1 WNEIIDVVD
10 QVISRPD
17 IKTKLPETFAGNYLA
32 MELIKSTGAN
42 GESVYRSNFL
52 EYFSRLTFK
61 SEEPSE
67 PSNFWQLAYSV
78 TRFEIVGNAL
88 NQNQLK
94 KCNDETS
101 QRVRNYFHLIYEHLF
116 SMLNEP
122 ILYKDIKN
130 NNTFVRLKKYP
141 DFSNYYENLLSFYED
156 IHFWHFSLINDIN
169 DTFSEVLIRR
179 PSNEIIKVREML
191 KFVSDDGNDY
201 IRNLPRK
208 QLPYWM
214 LVNYDYNIPKLD
226 GKPLPF
232 ITIDPPYF
240 GELSSVLCQNKPGQT
255 LQEKI
260 IKILVPTRQSTVAF
274 DYTNPLTDIPIFD
287 ELFPDNTADDHY
299 DITGILFGFLMPF
312 ELLDFSEGIPPFNGT
327 EAQMF
332 FIDECLTDVEIRLNE
347 YLELVTP
354 EEKKQIIKKNY
365 KQLESFMRKLFTAFC
380 AHKLKF
386 FKVNSK
392 RSTEEG
398 HAVSLIRSYDKEK

>member
-67 PSNFWQLAYSV
+67 PSNFWQLVYSV
-78 TRFEIVGNAL
+78 TRLETVGNAL
-88 NQNQLK
+88 NQNQLQ
-94 KCNDETS
+94 KCHDETS
-101 QRVRNYFHLIYEHLF
+101 DHRSGDYFYLIYEHLF

-122 ILYKDIKN
+122 IFYQDIKN
-130 NNTFVRLKKYP
+130 NNTFVRLKKHP
-141 DFSNYYENLLSFYED
+141 DFSNYHENLVSFYED
-156 IHFWHFSLINDIN
+156 IHFWHFSLISEIN
-169 DTFSEVLIRR
+169 DTLSEFLIRR

-214 LVNYDYNIPKLD
+214 LVSYDYGITRLD
-226 GKPLPF
+226 NKYIYFL
-232 ITIDPPYF
+232 TIDPPYF
-240 GELSSVLCQNKPGQT
+240 GELSTVLSQNKSGQT
-255 LQEKI
+255 IEEKI
-260 IKILVPTRQSTVAF
+260 IKILVPIRERPVVF

-299 DITGILFGFLMPF
+299 DITGILFTLLMPL

-347 YLELVTP
+347 YLELGTP

-365 KQLESFMRKLFTAFC
+365 KQLEI
-380 AHKLKF
+380 
-386 FKVNSK
+386 NSK